1 MNTLSTMKSNESLQ
15 LKVASQLGTDPLL
28 KDAEIVVDTYSREV
42 IVKGAVNKFFKKALV
57 CTVVKEVTGIKNI
70 TDCIAVVLSN
80 PAAVSDIEI
89 ANAIL
94 EKFDKN
100 FGNSYKNIEVNVKNG
115 AVTLSGNL
123 KWKYQKLLA
132 TECISYIEGIVSIQN
147 NISTVAVPEPDI
159 SEKDILAAIYRDD
172 SITSDITVDLN
183 GRKVIISGEVT
194 TAFRKKLVEKL
205 VRDVPGVQEIDNQIQ
220 IVKK

>member
-1 MNTLSTMKSNESLQ
+1 MKSNESLQ
-15 LKVASQLGTDPLL
+15 LKVASQLGKDPLL

-57 CTVVKEVTGIKNI
+57 CMVVREITGIKNI

-80 PAAVSDIEI
+80 PVPFSDIEI
-89 ANAIL
+89 ANAIF
-94 EKFDKN
+94 EKFNKN
-100 FGNSYKNIEVNVKNG
+100 FGNSYTNIEVNVKNG
-115 AVTLSGNL
+115 AVILGGNL

-172 SITSDITVDLN
+172 SITSDITVNLH
-183 GRKVIISGEVT
+183 GRKVIISGNVK

-205 VRDVPGVQEIDNQIQ
+205 VRDVPGVQEVDNQIQ